1 MKKLKHVALVF
12 AMLIGGLSY
21 AQISVGG
28 GLGFN
33 DGVSAPGLL
42 FKAEFNLMDNID
54 VSPSFSYFSGSR
66 VAGDK
71 NKSFELDVNGHYKI
85 EVMEELVL
93 YPLGGLN
100 YSSYEKYFNGGV
112 ATLGNYKDDGNA
124 LGLNIGGGG
133 QWVFSDS
140 LRAFAE
146 IKYVISSFGHA
157 VFGGGVLLQ
166 L

>member
-1 MKKLKHVALVF
+1 MKKLKHVALGF
-12 AMLIGGLSY
+12 AMLMGGLSY

-28 GLGFN
+28 GIGYN
-33 DGVSAPGLL
+33 DGVSAPGLVL
-42 FKAEFNLMDNID
+42 KAEFNLMDNID
-54 VSPSFSYFSGSR
+54 VSPSFSYFSGSKVSGYKNNL
-66 VAGDK
+66 VAI
-71 NKSFELDVNGHYKI
+71 DVNGHYKI
-85 EVMEELVL
+85 DLSDDLVV

-100 YSSYEKYFNGGV
+100 YSSYENGFRQDNDLNIRV
-112 ATLGNYKDDGNA
+112 NDGNA
-124 LGLNIGGGG
+124 LGLNVGGGG

-146 IKYVISSFGHA
+146 IKYTISNFSQV